1 VDNFAGQ
8 KGFWWID
15 SQTTQRGIYA
25 SMNSRLPPEMNLDY
39 VANMAKDHGNLGT
52 FFWENSQDL
61 RGTGDTYSGLKMSDS
76 NGILY
81 LIDNANNDNPTAESW
96 GGEYQQ
102 VKTGYWKDRTDTD
115 SDLNWSG
122 SNGAMTTY
130 EDRAAWTSSFHE
142 RFDWL
147 KGSTTN
153 PPPTTPAPPIAL
165 TPAIEP
171 TPTAPPTGT
180 NLLKNG
186 SFEEAPSTPGQHT
199 AMKSMPGWTAIS
211 GGTIEVWNAH
221 NGVKATHGTDFVEL
235 DYRRDRGVDGIAQGV
250 QTQAGQEY
258 TFTLDARTRP
268 GHTAATNQIEVV
280 WNGKVQTITPTGS
293 WDDHSV
299 KVVGTGGVDNL
310 IVREVASQSKDGYG
324 ALIDNLRLVET
335 GTTTLSLTAPTPTPT
350 SGTGDDTITVR
361 VSGDFYLTDP
371 NFKLVLDGKVIDA
384 TNAVTADK
392 ALNQWQTFTFT
403 GDFDAAGTQTHRL
416 SIEFDNNLYAGA
428 GKDRNLYIDHVT
440 FNGKSNGT
448 DVTMST
454 NMTKYY
460 DFIL

>member
-25 SMNSRLPPEMNLDY
+25 NMDSRLSPAMNLDY
-39 VANMAKDHGNLGT
+39 VAKMAKGHGNLGT

-102 VKTGYWKDRTDTD
+102 VKTGYWKDKTDSS
-115 SDLNWSG
+115 SDLNWRG

-147 KGSTTN
+147 GGSTTS
-153 PPPTTPAPPIAL
+153 PPPIKPTPPSEPI
-165 TPAIEP
+165 P
-171 TPTAPPTGT
+171 TDPTAPPTGT

-186 SFEEAPSTPGQHT
+186 SFEQASSTPGQHT

-335 GTTTLSLTAPTPTPT
+335 GTS
-350 SGTGDDTITVR
+350 
-361 VSGDFYLTDP
+361 
-371 NFKLVLDGKVIDA
+371 
-384 TNAVTADK
+384 
-392 ALNQWQTFTFT
+392 
-403 GDFDAAGTQTHRL
+403 H
-416 SIEFDNNLYAGA
+416 
-428 GKDRNLYIDHVT
+428 
-440 FNGKSNGT
+440 
-448 DVTMST
+448 
-454 NMTKYY
+454 Y
-460 DFIL
+460 DFIV